1 MLSKETKHVIYC
13 GDLNVVTAPI
23 DIFNWEANLGA
34 AGMTDDRNNTVI
46 VPEMSVELEND
57 EIKISGREDY
67 FPRLRISNYY
77 EKMLDDPTLPEED
90 RKYLKEKLLSAQTLI
105 ALLAKRQ
112 DTLRAVTG
120 MIAEKQADYFRNG
133 EEYLK
138 PMTMAEV
145 ADALELHETTISR
158 AVNGKY
164 IATPYGLKELRYFF
178 SSGVKT
184 ADGSDISSRAVK
196 ARIKELIEEEDPAK
210 PYSDEAI
217 SKMLAA
223 EGVKVAR
230 KTVQKYRDSMNI
242 PATNLRR
249 RH

>member
-1 MLSKETKHVIYC
+1 MLFV
-13 GDLNVVTAPI
+13 
-23 DIFNWEANLGA
+23 GA
-34 AGMTDDRNNTVI
+34 LLQT
-46 VPEMSVELEND
+46 SV
-57 EIKISGREDY
+57 SQ
-67 FPRLRISNYY
+67 S
-77 EKMLDDPTLPEED
+77 
-90 RKYLKEKLLSAQTLI
+90 LI
-105 ALLAKRQ
+105 ASMAKRQ
-112 DTLRAVTG
+112 DTLRAITEI
-120 MIAEKQADYFRNG
+120 IAGKQAEFFRNG

-145 ADALELHETTISR
+145 ADALDLHETTVSR

-184 ADGSDISSRAVK
+184 ADGADISNRAVK
-196 ARIKELIEEEDPAK
+196 ARIKELIEDEDPGK
-210 PYSDEAI
+210 PYSDEVI